1 MVYGLWFMVYGLW
14 FMVYGLWFMVYGL
27 WFVHQPLQYA
37 IAVFWPEVD
46 EFTQGILIKVSGR
59 EWGVRMRGK

>member
-1 MVYGLWFMVYGLW
+1 
-14 FMVYGLWFMVYGL
+14 MVYGLWFMVYGL